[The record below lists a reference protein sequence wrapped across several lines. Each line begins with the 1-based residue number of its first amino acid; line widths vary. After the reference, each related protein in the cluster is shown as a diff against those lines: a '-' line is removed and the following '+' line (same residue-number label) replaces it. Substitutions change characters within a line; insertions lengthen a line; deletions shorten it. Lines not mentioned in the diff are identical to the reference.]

1 MNGKNFNVM
10 PFFFSKIS
18 NKMCYVLIKAVDD
31 VINFK
36 IYLWATATAMAD
48 REKKKPRQ
56 EYNNLKISEWKDPFR
71 WNKKHFSIAFER
83 LSVGEKWKV
92 DKK

>member
-36 IYLWATATAMAD
+36 IYL
-48 REKKKPRQ
+48 
-56 EYNNLKISEWKDPFR
+56 
-71 WNKKHFSIAFER
+71 
-83 LSVGEKWKV
+83 
-92 DKK
+92 